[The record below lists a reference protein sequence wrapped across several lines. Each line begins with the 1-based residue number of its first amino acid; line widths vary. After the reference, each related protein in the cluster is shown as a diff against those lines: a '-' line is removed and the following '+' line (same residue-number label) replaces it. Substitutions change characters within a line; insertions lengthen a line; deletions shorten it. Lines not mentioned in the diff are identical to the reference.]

1 MDPSVTE
8 MRNVDS
14 RLVWEACKAN
24 DRSLLRSLLANGGQ
38 PDWYPEEDPSA
49 KSCLYMAALRGDLA
63 MTKDLIKHGADV
75 NKVGGPDEGTPFH
88 VAAATNNM
96 KLAELLIEFG
106 ADVNKAGGPNDM
118 TPLHVAAATGNMK
131 LARLL
136 IELGADVNKSDY
148 YGKTALYT
156 ASYRNSMLMVE
167 LLIKSGADTDLPDAC
182 LTRGWTPMHIAALG
196 NFLEI
201 VRLLI
206 KSGAR
211 KDMPDVFGCTP
222 LHVAVVQEN
231 GEVAAELL
239 KAGVDMNTRN
249 RGGETPL
256 ATAVRLGHS
265 RMVLLLANEA
275 DTNWHSNVSVE
286 DFRQI
291 LDIRSANKTAEM
303 SAAIS
308 KGLVLVLLGAC
319 TTFILTGGPKRLGNA
334 LRFLQRSRSK

>member
-1 MDPSVTE
+1 MDPSVPE
-8 MRNVDS
+8 MRNVD
-14 RLVWEACKAN
+14 RLMWEACHKTH

-38 PDWYPEEDPSA
+38 PDWYPKEDPSA
-49 KSCLYMAALRGDLA
+49 RSCLYIAAERGDLA

-75 NKVGGPDEGTPFH
+75 NKAGGPNDRTPFH
-88 VAAATNNM
+88 VAAATNNT
-96 KLAELLIEFG
+96 KLAE
-106 ADVNKAGGPNDM
+106 
-118 TPLHVAAATGNMK
+118 
-131 LARLL
+131 LL
-136 IELGADVNKSDY
+136 IELGADVNKRDC

-167 LLIKSGADTDLPDAC
+167 LLIKSGADTDLPNA
-182 LTRGWTPMHIAALG
+182 TGWTPMHIAARG
-196 NFLEI
+196 NFLVI

-211 KDMPDVFGCTP
+211 KDMSNMSGTTP
-222 LHVAVVQEN
+222 LHVAVEHGN
-231 GEVAAELL
+231 GEIAAELL
-239 KAGVDMNTRN
+239 KAGFDMNTRN
-249 RGGETPL
+249 WRGETPL

-265 RMVLLLANEA
+265 SIVLLLTNGA

-319 TTFILTGGPKRLGNA
+319 TTVILGGPKRLGNA